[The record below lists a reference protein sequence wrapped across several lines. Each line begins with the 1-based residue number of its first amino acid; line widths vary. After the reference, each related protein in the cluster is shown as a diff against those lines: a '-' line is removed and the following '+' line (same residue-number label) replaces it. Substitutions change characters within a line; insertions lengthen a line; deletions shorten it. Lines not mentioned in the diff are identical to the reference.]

1 MVGPETDDDTC
12 TLRGSSSYR
21 ADGVQQEIYLRGKR
35 ASPLIGY
42 ERTYERPCMNR
53 TLGKKH
59 ESWVVSVL
67 LKCNALHDVHAS
79 CM

>member
-53 TLGKKH
+53 TRTGEKTRKLAG
-59 ESWVVSVL
+59 ERFAQVQRTP
-67 LKCNALHDVHAS
+67 
-79 CM
+79 

>member
-42 ERTYERPCMNR
+42 ETYVRKALYEPYTGEKTRKLGGERFAQVQRTP
-53 TLGKKH
+53 
-59 ESWVVSVL
+59 
-67 LKCNALHDVHAS
+67 
-79 CM
+79 

>member
-1 MVGPETDDDTC
+1 MVGPETDDDTY

-42 ERTYERPCMNR
+42 ETYVRKALYEPY
-53 TLGKKH
+53 TYWGKNTKAG
-59 ESWVVSVL
+59 W
-67 LKCNALHDVHAS
+67 
-79 CM
+79 